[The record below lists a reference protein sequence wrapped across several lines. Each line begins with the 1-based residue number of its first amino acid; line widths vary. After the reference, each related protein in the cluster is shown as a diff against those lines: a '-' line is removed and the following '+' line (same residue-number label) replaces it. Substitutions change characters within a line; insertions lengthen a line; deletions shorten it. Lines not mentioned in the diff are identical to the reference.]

1 MSLDPE
7 RPEVTTVEYGL
18 FAGLVALAVVT
29 SLVGLSMYLE
39 PFLSQPR

>member
-1 MSLDPE
+1 VSLDPE